1 MKQIPKAL
9 RKFLLGYLLLHF
21 LAAALLVWILTSLV
35 RDRMI
40 EDARLRM
47 TALSQILIEH
57 IGELE
62 SGFQDSSL
70 PQHLKTLGRKTQY
83 RYTLITQ
90 KGVVVCDS
98 ETGIQDIGYH
108 GDRPEVQMAQ
118 QNGFGFSERYSKTL
132 EMPMMYLALP
142 YLPSQSVSQPMTES
156 RFVRVAVPAVS
167 INDAIQSLQ
176 TYVWIFTFFVSGL
189 TALIMSIFA
198 SRTLQPL
205 SLFSSAAKQIGA
217 GRYDAAPS
225 MLGRADE
232 WGLLAE
238 AFRTMQ
244 QELKNREIG
253 ITENSARQEAV
264 LGSMVEG
271 VLSVAADETVM
282 IANRAAC
289 RMLNMNSADL
299 VGQNLLEIVHIPEL
313 TDAINAARN
322 NDYSQTEFQIQAP
335 NQKTFSCRVSVLMPT
350 ATAQPNR
357 QSGFAVV
364 LHDITEL
371 RQLETMRRDFVANVS
386 HELKT
391 PLSSILAYAETLRLG
406 ALEDHQL
413 SRQFIEQIEGQA
425 QLLNQQIVD
434 LLQLAHVES
443 GKEVWEIAPIDINQ
457 ACTRAINEFL
467 PKARKQKI
475 DLQFEPDIS
484 KPLVQAD
491 AEGLSTIMNNLIS
504 NAIHY
509 TAPGGQVVVATNHDR
524 EHASICVK
532 DSGIGIAP
540 EHHSRIF
547 ERFYRVD
554 KARSRDKGGTGLG
567 LSIVKHLVQ
576 SFNGLIELESE
587 LGGGTN
593 FRILLPVES
602 SRHQAASTKTD
613 EKIASGS
620 NQ

>member
-1 MKQIPKAL
+1 
-9 RKFLLGYLLLHF
+9 
-21 LAAALLVWILTSLV
+21 
-35 RDRMI
+35 MI

-62 SGFQDSSL
+62 SGFQDASL

-98 ETGIQDIGYH
+98 ETGTQDIGYH

-142 YLPSQSVSQPMTES
+142 YAPNRRENSLETEIG
-156 RFVRVAVPAVS
+156 FVRVAIPAVS

-176 TYVWIFTFFVSGL
+176 AYVWIFTFIVS
-189 TALIMSIFA
+189 ALAAIIMTIFA
-198 SRTLQPL
+198 SRALQPL
-205 SLFSSAAKQIGA
+205 SLFSNAAKQIGA

-244 QELKNREIG
+244 QELEKREVG
-253 ITENSARQEAV
+253 LVKNSARQEAV
-264 LGSMVEG
+264 LGSMIEG
-271 VLSVAADETVM
+271 VISVEPDETVM
-282 IANRAAC
+282 LANRAAC
-289 RMLNMNSADL
+289 HMLNMESTEL
-299 VGQNLLEIVHIPEL
+299 VGRKLLDVVRVTEL
-313 TDAINAARN
+313 ASAIEEARK
-322 NDYSQTEFQIQAP
+322 NDYSKTEFQTLSP
-335 NQKTFSCRVSVLMPT
+335 NRKTISARVSVLTPT
-350 ATAQPNR
+350 AEVEPGR
-357 QSGFAVV
+357 QSGLAVI

-406 ALEDHQL
+406 ALDDNTL
-413 SRQFIEQIEGQA
+413 NLQFVEQIEDQA
-425 QLLNQQIVD
+425 HVLNQQIAD
-434 LLQLAHVES
+434 LLQLARVES
-443 GKEVWEIAPIDINQ
+443 GNEVWEFMPVDINDVCAASIRQ
-457 ACTRAINEFL
+457 FDSAA
-467 PKARKQKI
+467 KKQKI
-475 DLQFEPDIS
+475 ELRFEPD
-484 KPLVQAD
+484 KTRPMAYVD
-491 AEGLSTIMNNLIS
+491 TDGLLTIVNNLVS

-509 TAPGGQVVVATNHDR
+509 TPEGGQVTVSTSHSLDHVLVSV
-524 EHASICVK
+524 E

-540 EHHSRIF
+540 EHHARIF

-567 LSIVKHLVQ
+567 LAIVKHLVQ
-576 SFNGLIELESE
+576 SFAGSVELESQ
-587 LGGGTN
+587 LGRGTT
-593 FRILLPVES
+593 FRVILP
-602 SRHQAASTKTD
+602 RHSEPPCTASPPPATS
-613 EKIASGS
+613 SGS
-620 NQ
+620 RTWQKTLQKM